1 MGLLP
6 KVLVPIVL
14 LVCILPPLQHHQR
27 DYFTLVPFTLLAER
41 NFANHHPSFRYLRI
55 DTTPVAAT
63 QLVARLLHEVR
74 FLV

>member
-6 KVLVPIVL
+6 EVLVPIVL
-14 LVCILPPLQHHQR
+14 LVCIPPLQHHQR

>member
-14 LVCILPPLQHHQR
+14 LVCIPPLQHHQR
-27 DYFTLVPFTLLAER
+27 DYFTLVPFTLLVEL
-41 NFANHHPSFRYLRI
+41 NIANHHPSFRYLRI